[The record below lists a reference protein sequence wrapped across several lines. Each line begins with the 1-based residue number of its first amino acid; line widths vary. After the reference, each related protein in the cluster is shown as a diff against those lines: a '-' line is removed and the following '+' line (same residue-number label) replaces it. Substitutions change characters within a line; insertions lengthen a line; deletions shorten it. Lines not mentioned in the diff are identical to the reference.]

1 LSGTLFARGLIRT
14 NAPGSLSQ
22 FAFRRT
28 IQAEEVEKMR
38 RFVCVTILM
47 ALAIAFESGCAT
59 KKYVRNRIAE
69 RVTPLENRTGE
80 LEETSRRNTQQL
92 GELKTGVEDARARAD
107 RAQTTANS
115 ATSSADQA
123 NNRVAGVERNVEDLR
138 ANLDKYT
145 MQATSMVFFRPGSAV
160 LTREAM
166 AQLDQLASQITD
178 RRGFVLEIVGY
189 GDSPRPTRYNQSL
202 AQLRAEAVQRYLA
215 DRNNV
220 PLMRM
225 FAVGFGASRPFMQNA
240 STGDATANSG
250 TQTLPRRVEIHLL
263 TNAAVEGRPLKT
275 STGAA
280 R

>member
-1 LSGTLFARGLIRT
+1 
-14 NAPGSLSQ
+14 
-22 FAFRRT
+22 
-28 IQAEEVEKMR
+28 MY
-38 RFVCVTILM
+38 RFVCVTLLM
-47 ALAIAFESGCAT
+47 ALAVALESGCAT
-59 KKYVRNRIAE
+59 KKYVRNRVAE

-92 GELKTGVEDARARAD
+92 GELRTGVEDARTRAD
-107 RAQTTANS
+107 RAQATANS
-115 ATSSADQA
+115 ATSSAEQA
-123 NNRVAGVERNVEDLR
+123 NNRVSGVERNVEDLR

-145 MQATSMVFFRPGSAV
+145 MQTTSMVFFRPGSTV

-225 FAVGFGASRPFMQNA
+225 FAVGFGASRPLMQNA
-240 STGDATANSG
+240 SAGEAPTTSG
-250 TQTLPRRVEIHLL
+250 NQTLPRRVEIHLL
-263 TNAAVEGRPLKT
+263 TNAAVESRPFKT
-275 STGAA
+275 PSTGAA

>member
-1 LSGTLFARGLIRT
+1 
-14 NAPGSLSQ
+14 
-22 FAFRRT
+22 
-28 IQAEEVEKMR
+28 M
-38 RFVCVTILM
+38 
-47 ALAIAFESGCAT
+47 AIAVALESGCAT
-59 KKYVRNRIAE
+59 KKYVRNRVAE
-69 RVTPLENRTGE
+69 RVTPVENRTGE

-92 GELKTGVEDARARAD
+92 GALRTGVEDARTRAD
-107 RAQTTANS
+107 TAQATANS
-115 ATSSADQA
+115 ATSSAEQA
-123 NNRVAGVERNVEDLR
+123 NNRVSGVERNVEDLR

-145 MQATSMVFFRPGSAV
+145 LQTTSMVFFRPGSAV

-166 AQLDQLASQITD
+166 AQLDQLASQIND

-189 GDSPRPTRYNQSL
+189 GDSPGATRYNQSL

-225 FAVGFGASRPFMQNA
+225 FAVGFGASRPLIQNA
-240 STGDATANSG
+240 STGEAATASG
-250 TQTLPRRVEIHLL
+250 SKTLPRRVEIHLL

-275 STGAA
+275 PSTGAA

>member
-1 LSGTLFARGLIRT
+1 
-14 NAPGSLSQ
+14 
-22 FAFRRT
+22 
-28 IQAEEVEKMR
+28 MR
-38 RFVCVTILM
+38 RFVCVTVLM

-59 KKYVRNRIAE
+59 KKYVRNRVAE

-92 GELKTGVEDARARAD
+92 GELRTGVEDARTRAD
-107 RAQTTANS
+107 RAQATANS

-123 NNRVAGVERNVEDLR
+123 NNRVSGVERNVEDLR

-145 MQATSMVFFRPGSAV
+145 MQTTSMVFFRPGSAV

-189 GDSPRPTRYNQSL
+189 GDSPRATRYNENL

-225 FAVGFGASRPFMQNA
+225 FAVGFGASRPLIQNT

-275 STGAA
+275 TSTGAT